1 MKHLLTSTI
10 IAALVILGLVFS
22 SPLTASQ
29 VNEVG
34 VYSGYSYSSAQ
45 SEPVQVLPEDTI
57 GGQRT
62 EILPLEET
70 ISLSYQGAV
79 IHASLVEKGIDV
91 EHNSRWRDV
100 HMSAVH
106 YLGGDN
112 ITEWQV
118 EVEPVEKEVSDG

>member
-1 MKHLLTSTI
+1 MIKTAI
-10 IAALVILGLVFS
+10 IAVLIALGLVFS
-22 SPLTASQ
+22 SPMTASQ

-34 VYSGYSYSSAQ
+34 AYSGYGYSYSPAQ
-45 SEPVQVLPEDTI
+45 SEPVQVLPEDAI

-62 EILPLEET
+62 EILSLDET

-79 IHASLVEKGIDV
+79 IHAALVEKGIDV

-100 HMSAVH
+100 HLSAVH

-112 ITEWQV
+112 ITEWQI
-118 EVEPVEKEVSDG
+118 EIEPVEKEG